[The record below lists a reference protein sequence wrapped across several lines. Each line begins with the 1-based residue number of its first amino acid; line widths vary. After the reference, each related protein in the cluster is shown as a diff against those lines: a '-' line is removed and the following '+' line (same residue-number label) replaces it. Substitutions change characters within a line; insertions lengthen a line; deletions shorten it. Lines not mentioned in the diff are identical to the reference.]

1 MGDGALPGR
10 IRRKRCR
17 IGIDVGGTFTD
28 FVLANRSTGELTHY
42 KEPSTPSDP
51 SLSVHR
57 GVPLLLERAGVGPG
71 DVELI
76 VHGTTLLLNAIIQH
90 RGAKVAL
97 VVSKGHRGIIEIA
110 RARLPNSYSF
120 RVRKEEPLVS
130 RDLVF
135 ETGARIMFDGTVI
148 GRPEPGE
155 IEAIAKGIKAAQA
168 EAVTVLLLH
177 SYAHTEMEA
186 QVGAEL
192 RRHLPGIPVTE
203 SARVWPERRE
213 FERSQIAVMNAFSQ
227 PLFQT
232 YLALLAERVRDIGVT
247 APIYI
252 TANNGGTLSIDSA
265 RERPIDTV
273 LSGPASGVVAAN
285 RTTRASGHAKIIT
298 VDMGGT
304 SCDVGVTK
312 GLEPEFSMQT
322 HVGNY
327 PLAMPVVAVS
337 SIGAGGGSVVW
348 VDAQGILKV
357 GPRSAGA
364 DPGPLCY
371 GRGGKEP
378 TITDC
383 YLLVGLINPDHFL
396 GGRMKLNAEAA
407 RLALEAIA
415 DRIGIE
421 GPDRAVKAAE
431 AALRVATATMSTE
444 LFKEM
449 AGRGEDPREFALMAF
464 GGAGPTHANL
474 LAEEARLRTIIVPR
488 APATFCAMG
497 AILADVK
504 RDYVRTK
511 LLKFADGATTVER
524 LAEIF
529 RDLEG
534 EASRWINTEGDTL
547 GRIGFT
553 AALDMRYQG
562 QAFDL
567 QVPVPD
573 AVRRK
578 PKAASITELFH
589 REHEKVYG
597 FRESGTPIEITTVRL
612 RITGK
617 IPPIRLPTIPS
628 GKRTRPRET
637 RRVYHR
643 GRHVAA
649 RVYDRGDLGL
659 DDRIKGPAVV
669 EQEAT
674 TVWILPGWAGAV
686 DRIGNLVLRVDGG
699 ATKPRKR
706 NTPKNAGSR

>member
-1 MGDGALPGR
+1 MSGERLPTSFSPTARPASSR
-10 IRRKRCR
+10 ITRSRARR
-17 IGIDVGGTFTD
+17 
-28 FVLANRSTGELTHY
+28 
-42 KEPSTPSDP
+42 PDP

-327 PLAMPVVAVS
+327 PLAMPVVGRLLDWRRGRLRGV
-337 SIGAGGGSVVW
+337 GRRAGHP
-348 VDAQGILKV
+348 QG
-357 GPRSAGA
+357 RSAQRRRRS
-364 DPGPLCY
+364 GPAMLRA
-371 GRGGKEP
+371 RGQG
-378 TITDC
+378 TD
-383 YLLVGLINPDHFL
+383 DH
-396 GGRMKLNAEAA
+396 
-407 RLALEAIA
+407 RL
-415 DRIGIE
+415 
-421 GPDRAVKAAE
+421 
-431 AALRVATATMSTE
+431 
-444 LFKEM
+444 
-449 AGRGEDPREFALMAF
+449 
-464 GGAGPTHANL
+464 L
-474 LAEEARLRTIIVPR
+474 LA
-488 APATFCAMG
+488 G
-497 AILADVK
+497 
-504 RDYVRTK
+504 
-511 LLKFADGATTVER
+511 
-524 LAEIF
+524 
-529 RDLEG
+529 
-534 EASRWINTEGDTL
+534 W
-547 GRIGFT
+547 
-553 AALDMRYQG
+553 
-562 QAFDL
+562 
-567 QVPVPD
+567 PD
-573 AVRRK
+573 Q
-578 PKAASITELFH
+578 
-589 REHEKVYG
+589 
-597 FRESGTPIEITTVRL
+597 SGP
-612 RITGK
+612 
-617 IPPIRLPTIPS
+617 
-628 GKRTRPRET
+628 
-637 RRVYHR
+637 
-643 GRHVAA
+643 
-649 RVYDRGDLGL
+649 
-659 DDRIKGPAVV
+659 
-669 EQEAT
+669 
-674 TVWILPGWAGAV
+674 LPGWPHEAERRSRPLGARG
-686 DRIGNLVLRVDGG
+686 DRRQDWNRRPGSGG
-699 ATKPRKR
+699 QGGGGGPSAWRPPPCRR
-706 NTPKNAGSR
+706 NCSRRWRGVARIPESSP